1 MILTKIMNVLEPIT
15 ETDLYTLKPG
25 EWIWDNKRVAK
36 AVHKQTLSYQKTYEP
51 IGFRQ
56 IHFLNAREYPKNTN
70 RPFMLTNHLTNTA
83 HVWEPFEENRYFR
96 FKWDQ
101 LKGMKGL

>member
-1 MILTKIMNVLEPIT
+1 MVLSRTMNILEPIT

-36 AVHKQTLSYQKTYEP
+36 AVHKRTLSYQKTYEP

-56 IHFLNAREYPKNTN
+56 IHILDARNYPKYTDK
-70 RPFMLTNHLTNTA
+70 PFMLTNHLSETA
-83 HVWEPFEENRYFR
+83 NVWEPFEEGRYFR
-96 FKWDQ
+96 FKWDV
-101 LKGMKGL
+101 LKEL